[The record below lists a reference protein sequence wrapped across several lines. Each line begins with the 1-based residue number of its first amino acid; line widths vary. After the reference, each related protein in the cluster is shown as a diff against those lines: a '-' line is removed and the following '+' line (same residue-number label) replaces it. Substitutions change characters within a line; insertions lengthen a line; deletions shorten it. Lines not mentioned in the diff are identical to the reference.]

1 MSKSKIGGGKVK
13 SSDVTADIL
22 NFIADGK
29 IHTLQEI
36 ADEVECSKMTVRRH
50 IDSLRFRFPIL
61 HCFGNGKQQGV
72 FLDKTYTSQERI
84 RTNDE
89 LQIIHKALVLLQES
103 NCEKVDPKL
112 LNRLIEEF
120 TPTNQKK
127 EMSL

>member
-1 MSKSKIGGGKVK
+1 MK

-22 NFIADGK
+22 NYLSDGK
-29 IHTLQEI
+29 THTLQEI
-36 ADEVECSKMTVRRH
+36 ADEVECSKTTTRRH
-50 IDSLRFRFPIL
+50 IESLKFRYPIETF
-61 HCFGNGKQQGV
+61 HGGYGKQQGV
-72 FLDKTYTSQERI
+72 CLNTAYISQGKI
-84 RTNDE
+84 RSNDE

-103 NCEKVDPKL
+103 NCEKIDPKL

>member
-1 MSKSKIGGGKVK
+1 MK

-22 NFIADGK
+22 NCLSDGK

-36 ADEVECSKMTVRRH
+36 ADEVECCKTTARRH
-50 IDSLRFRFPIL
+50 IESLKFRYPIESSR
-61 HCFGNGKQQGV
+61 GYGKQQGV
-72 FLDKTYTSQERI
+72 FLDKNYTSQERI
-84 RTNDE
+84 RSNDE
-89 LQIIHKALVLLQES
+89 LQIIHKALVLLQKS
-103 NCEKVDPKL
+103 NSKKIDPKL